1 MYLFILET
9 AVNELTT
16 VENSNHE
23 NHEEDEEINAS
34 SYNGSIEELH
44 LISEELVSEIF
55 K

>member
-9 AVNELTT
+9 AVNKLTT

-23 NHEEDEEINAS
+23 NHEKDEEVNAS
-34 SYNGSIEELH
+34 SNYGCIEDLH
-44 LISEELVSEIF
+44 FISEEFISEIF